1 MMYLQCIMTH
11 VRPSIVDVVIFSHFF
26 LYDPSAADATN
37 IC

>member
-11 VRPSIVDVVIFSHFF
+11 VMPSIVGVVIFSHFF
-26 LYDPSAADATN
+26 LYGPSAADATK